1 MKFFYLIFFFLSLF
15 GLFCS
20 LLIMLKYKR
29 SMIFKKD
36 NFYHNKNLK
45 IITLIFCFIVISIF
59 LNIIYALIIS
69 ILILYFLWTLSV
81 SKKQKNKKIIDKQ
94 ILETIRLFRNYV
106 SAGQSFVQTIE
117 SVSKQI
123 KEPLSSEFK
132 EILNK
137 VNLGISLE
145 KALKSSSLNVSN
157 EQYKFFTDALIIS
170 YSTGIK
176 VSDILLKIEESLN
189 QKTDLNSKIDVLTSQ
204 VRFSGKVVSFMPF
217 IIVFLVCFFEPD
229 MILTLFTTLIGN
241 FVLLISVIM
250 ILTGAFI
257 MKKISDIK
265 L

>member
-1 MKFFYLIFFFLSLF
+1 MKIFYLIFFLLSFFGLICSLF
-15 GLFCS
+15 
-20 LLIMLKYKR
+20 IVLKHKR
-29 SMIFKKD
+29 NIIFENK
-36 NFYHNKNLK
+36 NFYCNKNLK
-45 IITLIFCFIVISIF
+45 FILLILEFIIISIF
-59 LNIIYALIIS
+59 LNIIYALIIN
-69 ILILYFLWTLSV
+69 ILILYFLWTLTV
-81 SKKQKNKKIIDKQ
+81 SRKQKNKKIIDKQ

-123 KEPLSSEFK
+123 KDPLSSEFK
-132 EILNK
+132 EISNK

-145 KALKSSSLNVSN
+145 KALKSSALNVSN

-170 YSTGIK
+170 HSTGIK
-176 VSDILLKIEESLN
+176 ISDILLKIEESLN
-189 QKTDLNSKIDVLTSQ
+189 KKMDLASKIDVLTSQ
-204 VRFSGKVVSFMPF
+204 VRFSGNVVSFIPF
-217 IIVFLVCFFEPD
+217 VIVFLVYFFEQD
-229 MILTLFTTLIGN
+229 MISTLFVTLIGN